1 MSDFLNIRVTQ
12 RELELIMDLL
22 HEAGDRTD
30 ADGQPAIELCHDLME
45 QSGDV
50 ADGDAEMDMIDAG
63 IQAREQLKQ
72 LNRARSATQTHDVW
86 ESPSARPF
94 ADSDVRTGSVA
105 ADRRTEALMRGTAS
119 PVANDPID
127 W

>member
-1 MSDFLNIRVTQ
+1 MQQAFRKLNTVHERV
-12 RELELIMDLL
+12 
-22 HEAGDRTD
+22 A
-30 ADGQPAIELCHDLME
+30 
-45 QSGDV
+45 QSTF
-50 ADGDAEMDMIDAG
+50 
-63 IQAREQLKQ
+63 AREFR
-72 LNRARSATQTHDVW
+72 LNRGGQAIAKPGTRQTSARSATQTHDVW